1 MGLNNPV
8 PRDLGHEAKKAAKVL
23 TSFVKPNQIVNYD
36 EVIPPHVLRNAK
48 GLAIITVLK
57 AGFLFSGRAG
67 SGVIVARLS
76 DGTWSPPSAIMTA
89 GAGAGGMIGAEITD
103 FIFVLNSRDA
113 VKAFSKFG
121 SITLGGNIAVA
132 AGPLG
137 RSGEAAGAASTGG
150 VTAIFSY
157 AKTKGLYAGVSLEG
171 SVLVERRDA
180 NAKFYGGQPTA
191 DAILGGRVRA
201 PRAVEPLFRI
211 LDSRAFRSDL
221 VDDDDYNS
229 SLYDDMPSA
238 DDFGSTTS
246 RSGRGSRRSGNF
258 RDDDYYSDEDDDY
271 VAPSS
276 NRKAR
281 GGGSRPSHRSGRYDE
296 DEDFD
301 EGYSDEEDDYGY
313 SSRSRSGQ
321 GRRDRYNPTDDYGR
335 SARSRRA
342 YDGEEDE
349 LSGRMNRTHI
359 RESRS
364 PPRPKPRAARNGMQA
379 IALYTFSGQESGD
392 LSFKKGDVIHV
403 TAKSDS
409 QDDWWTGELDGR
421 TGIFP
426 ANYVELS

>member
-8 PRDLGHEAKKAAKVL
+8 PRDLGSEARKAAKIL
-23 TSFVKPNQIVNYD
+23 TSFVKPNQIVNYE

-48 GLAIITVLK
+48 GLAIITVIK

-103 FIFVLNSRDA
+103 FIFVLNNKDA

-150 VTAIFSY
+150 IAAIFSY

-171 SVLVERRDA
+171 SVLVERKDA
-180 NAKFYGGQPTA
+180 NAKFYGGSPSA
-191 DAILGGRVRA
+191 EDILSGRIRA
-201 PRAVEPLFRI
+201 PRSVEPLFRI

-221 VDDDDYNS
+221 VDDDDFNS
-229 SLYDDMPSA
+229 SIYDDMPSV
-238 DDFGSTTS
+238 DDYGSTRGSTR
-246 RSGRGSRRSGNF
+246 RSGRYRDDEYYSDDEDDYAPSRRGGGGGGAKPSRRSG
-258 RDDDYYSDEDDDY
+258 RYAEDDYDDDYSD
-271 VAPSS
+271 
-276 NRKAR
+276 
-281 GGGSRPSHRSGRYDE
+281 DE
-296 DEDFD
+296 
-301 EGYSDEEDDYGY
+301 DYGY
-313 SSRSRSGQ
+313 SSRSRRDRDRDTYRS
-321 GRRDRYNPTDDYGR
+321 RDRYDR
-335 SARSRRA
+335 SARSRRD
-342 YDGEEDE
+342 YDDEDDD
-349 LSGRMNRTHI
+349 LSGRMGRTHI
-359 RESRS
+359 SERS
-364 PPRPKPRAARNGMQA
+364 PPKPKPRAPRGAMQA
-379 IALYTFSGQESGD
+379 IALYTFSGEESGD
-392 LSFKKGDVIHV
+392 LSFRKGDVIHV